1 VDDLRLAQKQLG
13 RSLER
18 ASIGEDRQLANDV
31 REKGEAFA
39 NLFYGALRMTR
50 VYEINNESFNKP
62 IAELGELIDWL
73 LMHLGVVHL
82 VTVEDQ
88 VYVNDIRI
96 RFKTDTGAHKLG
108 GEFVR
113 HNVGTI
119 SFHTRPSREVLLTL
133 VGALGAPA
141 TEQDQRRTGL
151 IKAVSEAGIQGIELS
166 GVNRYL
172 LVGEEQQEE
181 SEWTEVLVRAVELVE
196 ETWNNVGAGR
206 LLNPLSLRRMVL
218 ELLSEGIEHD
228 GLWQAVPGRS
238 EHGPHAV
245 RVCRLCLLMGTEVGL
260 SDKTLQDLGVAS
272 LVHDIGYA
280 PVGAARPGQP
290 APLKVHLYGGIQVML
305 GQRGFHAAKIHR
317 ILGILYHHHNHMD
330 LADIPALFGR
340 ILRII
345 EDYDNLTQPRGGGLN
360 PATALAAMA
369 SAAGTA
375 YDPVLLQ
382 ALVNRLGRYPV
393 GAQLQLDDGSQVVS
407 VGVCR
412 GAAVFDK
419 PRVMGTNRRVIDLA
433 KVGGRVSRVL

>member
-1 VDDLRLAQKQLG
+1 VDELRIAQKQLG

-18 ASIGEDRQLANDV
+18 ASIGEDRQLANEV

-39 NLFYGALRMTR
+39 NLFYGNLRMTR
-50 VYEINNESFNKP
+50 VYELNNESFTKP
-62 IAELGELIDWL
+62 VTDLGELIDWL
-73 LMHLGVVHL
+73 LTHLGVVHL

-96 RFKTDTGAHKLG
+96 RFKTDSGAQKLG
-108 GEFVR
+108 GEFIR

-119 SFHTRPSREVLLTL
+119 SFHARPSAEMLLTL
-133 VGALGAPA
+133 IAAVAAQP
-141 TEQDQRRTGL
+141 TEQEQRRTAL
-151 IKAVSEAGIQGIELS
+151 VKLLDEAGVHGVELT

-172 LVGEEQQEE
+172 LAGEEQQED
-181 SEWTEVLVRAVELVE
+181 SEWTEVLIRAVALVE
-196 ETWNNVGAGR
+196 ETWNNVGSGR

-218 ELLSEGIEHD
+218 ELLAEGIDQD
-228 GLWQAVPGRS
+228 GLWQTVPGSS

-245 RVCRLCLLMGTEVGL
+245 RVCRLCLLMGAEIGL
-260 SDKTLQDLGVAS
+260 SDKTQQDLGVAA

-317 ILGILYHHHNHMD
+317 ILGILYHHHNHKD
-330 LADIPALFGR
+330 LTDIPALFGR
-340 ILRII
+340 ILRIA
-345 EDYDNLTQPRGGGLN
+345 EDFDNITQPRGGGLN
-360 PATALAAMA
+360 PSTALAAMA
-369 SAAGTA
+369 GAAGSA

-382 ALVNRLGRYPV
+382 ALINRLGRYPP
-393 GAQLQLDDGSQVVS
+393 GSKLQLDDGSEVVS

-412 GAAVFDK
+412 GAATFDK
-419 PRVMGTNRRVIDLA
+419 PRVLRHNRRVIDLV
-433 KVGGRVSRVL
+433 KVGGRVTRVL